1 MSLQLATKGV
11 LDGGVTHATKG
22 VIYLQGIIIIISTV
36 IPQFIVRRVGTSS
49 IVRRIATSKIIRRE
63 ND

>member
-22 VIYLQGIIIIISTV
+22 VIYLQGIILVIHTV
-36 IPQFIVRRVGTSS
+36 LPQSIVRRIATSS

>member
-22 VIYLQGIIIIISTV
+22 VIYLQGIVEWIISV
-36 IPQFIVRRVGTSS
+36 IPEFITRRISLTS
-49 IVRRIATSKIIRRE
+49 IVRRIATSKIVRRE
-63 ND
+63 DD